1 MNKRLQ
7 VVSNKLNYSS
17 LALLSLNNYSSLTLL
32 SLNNIIM
39 SFQQA
44 CEKCENF

>member
-7 VVSNKLNYSS
+7 VVSNKLYSS

>member
-17 LALLSLNNYSSLTLL
+17 LASL